1 MTKNVV
7 SERCVID
14 DAPNP
19 SNPAH
24 CLSYRG
30 TVYIRLPAWRYM
42 HFPTTELRYSH
53 AASYLLTLLAYFTRS
68 LNQLLTRLLTV
79 TCVLNLLTLAAAW
92 ASLVARSADSCA
104 ACLSALACPP
114 GHTRVRQGAP
124 GCTRIH
130 QGVRGCRQGVPG
142 VLLTRRAQM

>member
-1 MTKNVV
+1 MTPPTPQT
-7 SERCVID
+7 R
-14 DAPNP
+14 
-19 SNPAH
+19 H
-24 CLSYRG
+24 TLSYRG
-30 TVYIRLPAWRYM
+30 TVHIRLPAWRYM

-79 TCVLNLLTLAAAW
+79 TCVLNLLSLAAAW

-114 GHTRVRQGAP
+114 GHTRVTPGYTRVRQGAP
-124 GCTRIH
+124 GCT
-130 QGVRGCRQGVPG
+130 GRQTGSA
-142 VLLTRRAQM
+142 RRASNPACVIRCDQM